1 MADFVR
7 VPESDW
13 KDILDATRE
22 KTGGTEK
29 MLSGE
34 VATAVRGIEGETIIR
49 DAYSEYDDVCFYDYD
64 GTLLYSCTLA
74 EAQAMT
80 KLPNIPD
87 HSGDKVPLVSQGWNY
102 TLEEV
107 NALNRKA
114 DIGAIYNPV
123 DGKTHFTLR
132 LNSKTGLTCTTQ
144 FYMYAGGTMY
154 ADWGDGTVDTNAT
167 ATSYSAYLTHTYAET
182 GEYDVTIWCEGSTW
196 TPYKQCICNEAPE
209 AVVGTFV
216 LGTDI
221 SCWWLGAFLTHALNS
236 TSVEYIVWPNLY
248 EEGKDFS
255 SSSGDSI
262 VNTPYLKHF
271 NVPRGVVSGVP
282 SFKNACLLKRA
293 SVPESAVSSMDYF
306 CAGCYS
312 MDRLCLPYGWINN
325 FTGTTNNR
333 FLLENYPGE
342 EWTYHFAPN
351 YRDLYMAY
359 GLRKLT
365 VCDNVTSVSGNMWC
379 QNSPL
384 EDVYL
389 YPTTPPTLSA
399 TGNMFTKIRKNAIIH
414 VPAASL
420 EAYKTAT
427 NWSTWA
433 DYMVGDL

>member
-1 MADFVR
+1 MADFVM
-7 VPESDW
+7 VPEVDW
-13 KDILDATRE
+13 QDICDSVRE
-22 KTGGTEK
+22 KTGGEDGL
-29 MLSGE
+29 LSGD
-34 VATAVRGIEGETIIR
+34 VAEAVRSIEGETIIR
-49 DAYSEYDDVCFYDYD
+49 DAYSEYDDVCFWDYD
-64 GTLLYSCTLA
+64 GTLLYSCTLE
-74 EAQAMT
+74 EAQTMT
-80 KLPNIPD
+80 NLPDIPD

-114 DIGAIYNPV
+114 DIGAIYNPA

-154 ADWGDGTVDTNAT
+154 VDWGDSTVDTNAT
-167 ATSYSAYLTHTYAET
+167 ATSYSAYLAHTYAEA
-182 GEYDVTIWCEGSTW
+182 GKYDVTVWCEGSTW

-209 AVVGTFV
+209 AIVGTFV
-216 LGTDI
+216 FGIDI
-221 SCWWLGAFLTHALNS
+221 SCWWLQAFMQNALNGA
-236 TSVEYIVWPNLY
+236 SVDCVVWPNLY
-248 EEGKDFS
+248 ESAKDFS
-255 SSSGDSI
+255 TSTGGI
-262 VNTPYLKHF
+262 IENTPYLKHF
-271 NVPRGVVSGVP
+271 NVPRGVKGSVPAMRNSGR
-282 SFKNACLLKRA
+282 LKRI
-293 SVPESAVSSMDYF
+293 SVPETAIASYDYF
-306 CAGCYS
+306 CAGCYQ
-312 MDRLCLPYGWINN
+312 MDRLCLPDGWINN
-325 FTGTTNNR
+325 FTGTTAQR

-342 EWTYHFAPN
+342 EWTYHFTPN

-365 VCDNVTSVSGNMWC
+365 VCDNVATVNGSLWC

-384 EDVYL
+384 EDIYL
-389 YPTTPPTLSA
+389 YPITPPTLSA
-399 TGNMFTKIRKNAIIH
+399 TSNMFTKIRKNAIIH